1 MKNKAF
7 DARSHAFSNSDSI
20 LVDANIWLY
29 LLGPASVSPRWSAI
43 YSGVFNRIDSAGSSL
58 FLDILVL
65 SEFINRFARLEMQR
79 IQPAQINFKH
89 FRESADYPPVAQSI
103 ESQVNVILS
112 LCQPI
117 DHPFSEWNLA
127 ELLKDFSTGT
137 VDWNDQLIAENCR
150 KQGLTLLTNDG
161 DFIHGGISVFTANT
175 KLLTACP

>member
-7 DARSHAFSNSDSI
+7 DARSHAFLDSDSI

-29 LLGPASVSPRWSAI
+29 LFGPASISPKWAII

-58 FLDILVL
+58 FLDTLVL

-79 IQPAQINFKH
+79 IQPGQRNFKK
-89 FRESADYPPVAQSI
+89 FRESADFPPVAQSI
-103 ESQVNVILS
+103 ESQVSVILS
-112 LCQPI
+112 LCRPI

-161 DFIHGGISVFTANT
+161 DFTHGGISVFTANT
-175 KLLTACP
+175 KLLAACP